1 MNSGRA
7 KSPRPPTV
15 GGAPARRGE
24 RSARRYGMIRVSRP
38 ANDNPPPLAY
48 LLRTGLRLAILGA
61 ALLAM
66 LAYLIA

>member
-1 MNSGRA
+1 
-7 KSPRPPTV
+7 
-15 GGAPARRGE
+15 
-24 RSARRYGMIRVSRP
+24 MIRVSRP